1 MVESTEES
9 SLIIGDL
16 DLDTV
21 EDDELFKL
29 LKVRYMQIKFLSQKN
44 DHFFHIIVHIKVVN
58 APL

>member
-21 EDDELFKL
+21 DDDELFRL
-29 LKVRYMQIKFLSQKN
+29 LKVRFMQIQFLRQKN
-44 DHFFHIIVHIKVVN
+44 DHFIHIIV
-58 APL
+58 L